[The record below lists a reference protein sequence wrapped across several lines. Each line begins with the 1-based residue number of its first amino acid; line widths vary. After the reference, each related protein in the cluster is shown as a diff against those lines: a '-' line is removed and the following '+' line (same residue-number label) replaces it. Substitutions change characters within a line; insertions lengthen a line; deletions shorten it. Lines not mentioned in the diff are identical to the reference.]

1 MSLPWAPCE
10 CFDCCFVVR
19 EAVFRLRHN
28 IRPMMHESSAL
39 ENTASHSCV
48 DVPDAQ
54 KIVVT
59 TTGKLLPVWT
69 PFQTANFLSMSRE
82 SAYDRLVLRASD
94 IRVMN

>member
-10 CFDCCFVVR
+10 RFDSCFVVG
-19 EAVFRLRHN
+19 EAEFRLSHN

-54 KIVVT
+54 
-59 TTGKLLPVWT
+59 
-69 PFQTANFLSMSRE
+69 
-82 SAYDRLVLRASD
+82 
-94 IRVMN
+94 